1 MIGAMREMPKRKL
14 DTLQRIELTEGVE
27 IQLRLAGPTVR
38 GMAWLLDLAIKLGVF
53 VVLLILLAIFGAGL
67 STVVG
72 EKVAGG
78 MVGGIS
84 LLVMFAMDWIYS
96 VAFEVSKWSATPG
109 KQAFGLKV
117 AQSSGAPITFQQ
129 AVVRNLIRGIDL
141 LPFGGQVGLVS
152 CLVTRRFQRLGDLAA
167 DTVVI
172 HAADFS
178 PGQAPVAGLPEGMRI
193 QRPPVPLTREEQLA
207 VLEFASRR
215 EEWPEVRQR
224 ELAAHAALLTRVDE
238 DRAVSRLVGLAEWI
252 RTQG

>member
-38 GMAWLLDLAIKLGVF
+38 GLAWLTDLAIKLGAF
-53 VVLLILLAIFGAGL
+53 VVLAILLAIFGATL
-67 STVVG
+67 STVAG
-72 EKVAGG
+72 ERVASGI
-78 MVGGIS
+78 MGGI
-84 LLVMFAMDWIYS
+84 LLLAMFAMDWIYS

-117 AQSSGAPITFQQ
+117 AQSSGAPITLQQ

-141 LPFGGQVGLVS
+141 LPLGGLVGLVS
-152 CLVTRRFQRLGDLAA
+152 CLLTRRFQRLGDLAA

-172 HAADFS
+172 HAGDVAFGS
-178 PGQAPVAGLPEGMRI
+178 VQAPQLPEERI

-215 EEWPEVRQR
+215 GEWPEARQR
-224 ELAAHAALLTRVDE
+224 ELAGHAALLTRVE
-238 DRAVSRLVGLAEWI
+238 EERAVARLVGVAEWI